1 MEARKIFERY
11 WDNKTAIVM
20 YQGMIERRK
29 LELMPSLTPFL
40 SLTPKGRGIGSS
52 VESTVLKWEEDE
64 TIQKLLYKQTKAQN
78 EINLVDSMISALNP
92 KTREII
98 RKRYVERNTVEKVAE
113 DLDISESTV
122 IRIINSTFEIM
133 DNVLMTVN

>member
-20 YQGMIERRK
+20 YQGMIESRK

-133 DNVLMTVN
+133 DNVLMTAN

>member
-1 MEARKIFERY
+1 METRKIFDRY

-20 YQGMIERRK
+20 YQGMIESRK

-133 DNVLMTVN
+133 DNVLMTAN

>member
-1 MEARKIFERY
+1 METRKIFERY

-20 YQGMIERRK
+20 YQGMIESRK

-133 DNVLMTVN
+133 DNVLMTAN